1 MEETKTMEAP
11 QAAAIGAEQVKKLT
25 AVLQKYKTGKV
36 RTEHRIIAS
45 ENWWKLRNDAEE
57 GGDSLTMAKEGFKS
71 ASGWLHNVIVSKHAD
86 AMEAYPEPNILPRE
100 EDDRAEA
107 HILTA
112 IIPCVLEQNQFEKTY
127 SDVAWQKIKS
137 GTGVYKVVWDTGKLN
152 GLGDITIS
160 KVNLLNL
167 YWEPGQQS
175 VRLSGVHG
183 VGEPE
188 H

>member
-112 IIPCVLEQNQFEKTY
+112 SSPVCWSRTSLKRRIPTWRGRRSRAAQAYTRWC
-127 SDVAWQKIKS
+127 
-137 GTGVYKVVWDTGKLN
+137 GTPASSTGWA
-152 GLGDITIS
+152 TS
-160 KVNLLNL
+160 
-167 YWEPGQQS
+167 PS
-175 VRLSGVHG
+175 AR
-183 VGEPE
+183 
-188 H
+188 